1 MIKTAD
7 LFSIAKTGVN
17 ASSRLLNT
25 TSNNIANINT
35 EGYLRE
41 RTEFKSQLTGGVDR
55 GYTDRVLS
63 QFAMNQLRRDTTS
76 VGEAQAFFD
85 GAQSLDNVLASEANS
100 VSGAITRFFASIQT
114 AADDPTNIT
123 SRGSVLGQAQG
134 LVNRVNT
141 LGDFISVKER
151 EVEQQI
157 DDSVRTANALIQ
169 QIGDLNKA
177 IQIIGNSSDVDTP
190 SALMNERDLAI
201 RKLAEFMS
209 VETRPSPN
217 SDLGLVVNLTSGES
231 LVLADGTFNV
241 LAIAGEPDFTNAQL
255 KLSTNY
261 APPKANTTL
270 NVQEQK
276 MGGSLAG
283 LFRYREE
290 VLEPSQRDLG
300 KLTVA
305 LADSFNT
312 QNRQGMDLDQQL
324 GGNIFT
330 LPEFRGINYPDN
342 ADLSLGVKGR
352 FTPGAGGDVTN
363 TDYRIEVLSS
373 PVGSPP
379 TFDLE
384 VSSLNTDGTAQ
395 LDESGNPITQT
406 LTVTAEAGT
415 YNKLIGGIE
424 IELSSG
430 ASYAVGDQFL
440 FQPLRTAANKLELA
454 TTRGE
459 DLAFAKPLRVDTNAA
474 NLGDATIRSV
484 TVSNTNID
492 NSLSN
497 SLASG
502 FNGLGDIQSAS
513 DLPTSVGAPASVLF
527 TSASEFQVLDN
538 ASPPNIITTVSGVT
552 DLKNLLQQAKDNGSA
567 PPWPAALAALDD
579 YPGYDFSLEG
589 IPKAGDSFDISF
601 NTNGIADNRNAVEL
615 AGLQQEDTV
624 RQSIGS
630 NGNKA
635 TFNEAYANI
644 VGSIGALTASGQIEL
659 AASKVLQTQSSDWFE
674 STSGVSLDEEAA
686 NLIQFQQT
694 YAAAARILTTAQTL
708 FDTILAAA
716 R

>member
-17 ASSRLLNT
+17 ASNRLLNT

-35 EGYLRE
+35 EGYVRE
-41 RTEFKSQLTGGVDR
+41 RTEFKTMSTGGVNQ
-55 GYTDRVLS
+55 GFTDRVLS

-76 VGEAQAFFD
+76 VGEAQAFYD
-85 GAQSLDNVLASEANS
+85 GAQTLDNALASEANS

-123 SRGSVLGQAQG
+123 SRSAVLGQAQG

-157 DDSVRTANALIQ
+157 DDSVNNANALIK
-169 QIGDLNKA
+169 QIGNLNKA
-177 IQIIGNSSDVDTP
+177 IQIVGNSSNVDTP

-201 RKLAEFMS
+201 RKLAEYMS

-231 LVLADGTFNV
+231 LVLADGTFNI
-241 LAIAGEPDFTNAQL
+241 LATGGEPDFTNTQL
-255 KLSTNY
+255 RLSTNY
-261 APPKANTTL
+261 APPKSNTTL
-270 NVQEQK
+270 NVEEQK
-276 MGGSLAG
+276 LGGSLGG

-290 VLEPSQRDLG
+290 ILEPSQRDLG
-300 KLTVA
+300 KLSVA
-305 LADSFNT
+305 LADTFNT

-324 GGNIFT
+324 GGDIFKI
-330 LPEFRGINYPDN
+330 PEFSGINYPDN
-342 ADLSLGVKGR
+342 SDLSLGIKGR
-352 FTPGAGGDVTN
+352 FTPGAGGDITN
-363 TDYRIEVLSS
+363 TDYRVEVLSS
-373 PVGSPP
+373 PSGSPP
-379 TFDLE
+379 TFDLQ
-384 VSSLNTDGTAQ
+384 VSAINSDGTPQ
-395 LDESGNPITQT
+395 LDETGNPITQLT
-406 LTVTAEAGT
+406 TVTAEQGT
-415 YNKLIGGIE
+415 YNKIMGGIE
-424 IELSSG
+424 IEFASG
-430 ASYAVGDQFL
+430 ASYGVGDEFL
-440 FQPLRTAANKLELA
+440 FQPLRNAANNLELA

-474 NLGDATIRSV
+474 NLGDATIASV

-492 NSLSN
+492 NTLSN
-497 SLASG
+497 SKASG
-502 FNGLGDIQSAS
+502 FNGLGNIQSATE
-513 DLPTSVGAPASVLF
+513 LPTSVGAPASVVF
-527 TSASEFQVLDN
+527 TSTSEFQVLDN
-538 ASPPNIITTVSGVT
+538 AVPPNIITTVTGVT
-552 DLKNLLQQAKDNGSA
+552 DLNNLLQQAKDNGAA
-567 PPWPAALAALDD
+567 PPWPADFAALDD

-601 NTNGIADNRNAVEL
+601 NTNGTADNRNALDL
-615 AGLQQEDTV
+615 AGLQQEDAV
-624 RQSIGS
+624 RQSVGS

-644 VGSIGALTASGQIEL
+644 VGSVGALTANGQIEL
-659 AASKVLQTQSSDWFE
+659 AASKILKTQSADWFE

-686 NLIQFQQT
+686 NLIQFQQS
-694 YAAAARILTTAQTL
+694 YAAAARILSTAQEL
-708 FDTILAAA
+708 FDTILNAV

>member
-35 EGYLRE
+35 EGYVRE
-41 RTEFKSQLTGGVDR
+41 RTEFKSQLSGGVDR
-55 GYTDRVLS
+55 GFTDRVLS

-76 VGEAQAFFD
+76 VGEAQAFLD

-123 SRGSVLGQAQG
+123 SRDSVLGQAQG

-177 IQIIGNSSDVDTP
+177 IQIVGNSSDVDTP

-217 SDLGLVVNLTSGES
+217 SDLGIVVNLTSGES

-241 LAIAGEPDFTNAQL
+241 LATDGEPDFTNAQL

-270 NVQEQK
+270 NLQEQK

-312 QNRQGMDLDQQL
+312 LNRQGMDLDQQL
-324 GGNIFT
+324 GGDIFT
-330 LPEFRGINYPDN
+330 IPEFRGINYPDN

-352 FTPGAGGDVTN
+352 FTPSAGGDVTN

-373 PVGSPP
+373 PAGSPP

-395 LDESGNPITQT
+395 LDESGNPITQI

-440 FQPLRTAANKLELA
+440 FQPLRTAANELGLA

-484 TVSNTNID
+484 RVSNTNID
-492 NSLSN
+492 NTLVSSK
-497 SLASG
+497 ASG

-513 DLPTSVGAPASVLF
+513 NLPTSVGAPASVLF

-538 ASPPNIITTVSGVT
+538 ASPPNIITTVTGVT
-552 DLKNLLQQAKDNGSA
+552 DLKNLLQQAKDNGTA
-567 PPWPAALAALDD
+567 PPWPAAFAALDD

-615 AGLQQEDTV
+615 ASLQQEDTV

-659 AASKVLQTQSSDWFE
+659 AASKVLKTQSSDWFE

-708 FDTILAAA
+708 FDTILAAS